1 MGKAD
6 RSRFL
11 GSLAHSEETAGSDTV
26 SSDVPVV
33 VFVADDH
40 YAMPL
45 AASISSVIANL
56 GREQKAH
63 LFIVDGGISWK
74 NKEKIMQSEDRERVI
89 IQWLQPSESDFDLLR
104 SLPCGY
110 VGRTT
115 YYKMLVHELLGP
127 EYPRII
133 YLDCDVI
140 VEGDITDL
148 WVADLGE
155 NYVLAVQD
163 LINPFV
169 SSPFGLRNWRELGR
183 KEDDE
188 LFNTGVLVLNASKWR
203 KENVTLKLMQ
213 YLKDHYQ
220 YVQLCDQDAMNAVFR
235 DEWGRLDS
243 RWNVLPYMNI
253 ARNYSLL
260 SKKSHEDLLRRAYLL
275 HFCGPKKPWNARCG
289 HSQRDRFFH
298 YLDMTAWS
306 GWRPKWWAVDSDVFV
321 YYMRRV
327 LSLLRRKFGI
337 CNRSQEKPNGSDQ
350 RNCQM

>member
-1 MGKAD
+1 MEEAD
-6 RSRFL
+6 SRRFL
-11 GSLAHSEETAGSDTV
+11 GSLAHYEEIAGSGTG

-33 VFVADDH
+33 IFVADDH

-45 AASISSVIANL
+45 AAAISSVVANL

-63 LFIVDGGISWK
+63 VFIVDGGISRT
-74 NKEKIMQSEDRERVI
+74 NKEKIMQSEDPERVR
-89 IQWLQPSESDFDLLR
+89 IQWLQPSESHCDLLK

-110 VGRTT
+110 VGRTP
-115 YYKMLVHELLGP
+115 YYKMLVPDLLGP

-140 VEGDITDL
+140 VEADITDL

-155 NYVLAVQD
+155 NSVLAVQD

-183 KEDDE
+183 KADDE
-188 LFNTGVLVLNASKWR
+188 LFNTGVLVLNAAKWH
-203 KENVTLKLMQ
+203 KENVALRLVQ
-213 YLKDHYQ
+213 YLRDHYQ

-235 DEWGRLDS
+235 DGWGRLDS

-253 ARNYSLL
+253 ARNYSSL
-260 SKKSHEDLLRRAYLL
+260 SKKSHENLLTRAYLL
-275 HFCGPKKPWNARCG
+275 HYCGPNKPWNARCRHPQG
-289 HSQRDRFFH
+289 DRFFH

-327 LSLLRRKFGI
+327 LSMLRRKFGI
-337 CNRSQEKPNGSDQ
+337 NNRSQVSE
-350 RNCQM
+350 